1 MRNREYIE
9 NKLDNV
15 ENSLMNC
22 HRLVN
27 TQAPAS
33 KYKAQIAKTIE
44 LVHEVRNAVDNE
56 PRTASEGGEK

>member
-1 MRNREYIE
+1 
-9 NKLDNV
+9 
-15 ENSLMNC
+15 MNC

-33 KYKAQIAKTIE
+33 EYKAQIAKTIE

-56 PRTASEGGEK
+56 PRTASEVGGK